1 MARRGR
7 VMFVGAALVLSLG
20 ARQAPPTGDLVDR
33 VLAVAARQIVMLSD
47 VRAFLELGLVEP
59 PALGDPV
66 AYTLTTLIERQL
78 VLDEVGRYVVQEP
91 SRGDVDTRLGK
102 VIDHVGGERALAAV
116 LPGVGFTVDD
126 LRRVLQDDLRIE
138 RYLARRFPGARRPT
152 EEELSDYVREHP
164 DEFRTDDRRQ
174 TREDVLQVALD
185 RLTQQFRQ
193 ESIDDWV
200 TSLTL
205 RADVFRVP

>member
-1 MARRGR
+1 MTRRER
-7 VMFVGAALVLSLG
+7 VVSVGAALVLSLG
-20 ARQAPPTGDLVDR
+20 ARQVPPTGDLLDR
-33 VLAVAARQIVMLSD
+33 VLAVAARQVVMLSD

-91 SRGDVDTRLGK
+91 SQGEVDTRLAA
-102 VIDHVGGERALAAV
+102 VINHVGGEEALAAV
-116 LPGVGFTVDD
+116 LPRVGFTVDD
-126 LRRVLQDDLRIE
+126 VRRVLQDDLRIE

-152 EEELSDYVREHP
+152 EEELGDYVREHP
-164 DEFRTDDRRQ
+164 DEFRIDGRLQ
-174 TREDVLQVALD
+174 TQEAALD

>member
-1 MARRGR
+1 
-7 VMFVGAALVLSLG
+7 
-20 ARQAPPTGDLVDR
+20 
-33 VLAVAARQIVMLSD
+33 MLSD

-91 SRGDVDTRLGK
+91 SQGEVDTRLAA
-102 VIDHVGGERALAAV
+102 VINHVGGEEALAAV
-116 LPGVGFTVDD
+116 LPRVGFTVDD
-126 LRRVLQDDLRIE
+126 VRRVLQDDLRIE

-152 EEELSDYVREHP
+152 EEELDDYVREHP
-164 DEFRTDDRRQ
+164 DEFRIDGRLQ
-174 TREDVLQVALD
+174 TQEAALD

>member
-164 DEFRTDDRRQ
+164 DEFRTDGRRQ
-174 TREDVLQVALD
+174 TREDVLQAALD

>member
-1 MARRGR
+1 MIRRGR
-7 VMFVGAALVLSLG
+7 VASVGAALVLSLG
-20 ARQAPPTGDLVDR
+20 ARQVPPTGDLVDR

-59 PALGDPV
+59 PASGDPV
-66 AYTLTTLIERQL
+66 NYTLTTLIERQL

-91 SRGDVDTRLGK
+91 SQGEVDTRLAA
-102 VIDHVGGERALAAV
+102 VIDHVGGEEALAAV

-152 EEELSDYVREHP
+152 EEELDDYLREHS
-164 DEFRTDDRRQ
+164 DETRTNGRLQ
-174 TREDVLQVALD
+174 TREDVRQAALD